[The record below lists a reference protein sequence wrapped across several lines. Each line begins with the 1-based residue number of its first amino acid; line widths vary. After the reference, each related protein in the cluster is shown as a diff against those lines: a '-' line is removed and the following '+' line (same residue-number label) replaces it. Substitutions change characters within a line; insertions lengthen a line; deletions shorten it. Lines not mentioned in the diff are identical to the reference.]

1 MKGRVNTG
9 VDYDIPEL
17 IAGGLERYIDHGIP
31 TGGFLRACLENDFV
45 SACSRANF
53 ISADELTAL
62 ALFLT
67 FEMPPLSWGSRER
80 VSAWLEAGRA
90 MRRRLK
96 DQP

>member
-45 SACSRANF
+45 EACSRANF
-53 ISADELTAL
+53 ISAAQMTAI
-62 ALFLT
+62 AVFLKW
-67 FEMPPLSWGSRER
+67 EMPPLSWGSAAH
-80 VSAWLEAGRA
+80 VDAWIEAGRA
-90 MRRRLK
+90 MRRWLK